1 MKHRKM
7 VRFINFIAFFIFV
20 GTVQAQ
26 EIVMITQ
33 PAANKVGLQDAFEV
47 RYIIRNASQV
57 EGFTLPESKDL
68 IRLSGPTQSQN
79 ISINNGERSVSY
91 ELTYVMRAK
100 HTGKVVVPG
109 GIATSRGREYR
120 SNNVS
125 IEVIEGSVRTQ
136 PNRQQRGNS
145 YDPFDDPF
153 FNQDPFA
160 GGNDIFAALQK
171 QHQQMMD
178 MLRRQQQNSGQGNQA
193 RPAPRSFTPQSQ
205 RPEIVSKADI
215 PKNIFIKVDVNKTK
229 VKLGEQITASYKLYS
244 RLPMEVNLTKL
255 PSLIGFW
262 SQDFKLPPE
271 PKPSRELVDGKE
283 YQVFEI
289 KRSAL
294 FPTQT
299 GNLTL
304 DPAQAEGR
312 VQLLKPHQQE
322 EKDPFD
328 SFFGGNI
335 VTNYAYENEQVV
347 LKSEPVNIQVLPIP
361 LENRPKSY
369 QGAVGDF
376 TIESN
381 IDKTELSTDDNASI
395 TLRVSGTGNLKL
407 IGTPVINWPKDIDP
421 FDPVV
426 NDTITNTSNIIAGY
440 KTFTYAFSPRVAGTF
455 TIPSTEFTF
464 YETES
469 GSYKTLKTPAYTL
482 HVTPGKIEGKTV
494 GGKLPK
500 DIHDIDAKPQALRKV
515 QSQPL
520 VANPIYW
527 TGFGI
532 PLLAYFGVAFFKRK
546 EDELKSNQTLYK
558 NKRANKVALKR
569 LALAETFLQ
578 QSSQNDFY
586 EETSKAVWL
595 YLSDKLAIPLA
606 LLSKELAGQKMQE
619 KNVSKHLQNELFRI
633 TDECE
638 MALYAPEQGSM
649 RMHQTY
655 SDTLRLIGKL
665 EEEIA

>member
-1 MKHRKM
+1 
-7 VRFINFIAFFIFV
+7 
-20 GTVQAQ
+20 
-26 EIVMITQ
+26 
-33 PAANKVGLQDAFEV
+33 
-47 RYIIRNASQV
+47 
-57 EGFTLPESKDL
+57 
-68 IRLSGPTQSQN
+68 
-79 ISINNGERSVSY
+79 
-91 ELTYVMRAK
+91 
-100 HTGKVVVPG
+100 
-109 GIATSRGREYR
+109 
-120 SNNVS
+120 
-125 IEVIEGSVRTQ
+125 
-136 PNRQQRGNS
+136 
-145 YDPFDDPF
+145 
-153 FNQDPFA
+153 
-160 GGNDIFAALQK
+160 
-171 QHQQMMD
+171 
-178 MLRRQQQNSGQGNQA
+178 
-193 RPAPRSFTPQSQ
+193 
-205 RPEIVSKADI
+205 
-215 PKNIFIKVDVNKTK
+215 
-229 VKLGEQITASYKLYS
+229 
-244 RLPMEVNLTKL
+244 
-255 PSLIGFW
+255 
-262 SQDFKLPPE
+262 
-271 PKPSRELVDGKE
+271 
-283 YQVFEI
+283 
-289 KRSAL
+289 
-294 FPTQT
+294 
-299 GNLTL
+299 
-304 DPAQAEGR
+304 
-312 VQLLKPHQQE
+312 
-322 EKDPFD
+322 
-328 SFFGGNI
+328 
-335 VTNYAYENEQVV
+335 
-347 LKSEPVNIQVLPIP
+347 
-361 LENRPKSY
+361 
-369 QGAVGDF
+369 
-376 TIESN
+376 
-381 IDKTELSTDDNASI
+381 
-395 TLRVSGTGNLKL
+395 
-407 IGTPVINWPKDIDP
+407 
-421 FDPVV
+421 V

-569 LALAETFLQ
+569 LALAETFLK